1 MSKVLKMVLGGML
14 VTQSVWAQPGGAAA
28 PAAPAPATPAPS
40 PTPAAPVPTPTP
52 PPSGEAAPAA
62 TEVDMAVRQRSTLS
76 PQDMIT
82 QAREYRAKAAEV
94 LQRIEGQQE
103 QAKKEKDIIRL
114 NCLTDKLVQAKVNIN
129 IADTAIVSLEDA
141 VRRRDEGASLYEYT
155 RVTIVHQKAQVLE
168 NEAQQCVGED
178 LSFVGATRV
187 DVEVDPSVRTDDPTA
202 PGGSGTPVDRPP
214 VASSFQ

>member
-1 MSKVLKMVLGGML
+1 
-14 VTQSVWAQPGGAAA
+14 
-28 PAAPAPATPAPS
+28 
-40 PTPAAPVPTPTP
+40 
-52 PPSGEAAPAA
+52 
-62 TEVDMAVRQRSTLS
+62 MAVRQRSTLS
-76 PQDMIT
+76 PQDMIA
-82 QAREYRAKAAEV
+82 QSREYRAKAAEV
-94 LQRIEGQQE
+94 LQRIEGQQD

-187 DVEVDPSVRTDDPTA
+187 DVEVDPNVRTDDPTA